1 MINFALVAKIGVCM
15 APMAQSDPFA
25 RAILTRPR
33 STCDGGR
40 VSRPPSVPKEL
51 CGRPFRMDAAVAAG
65 LITRRQL
72 QGDEWLMLYRGVYAH
87 RSLTLDYTDRC
98 VAAALFVN
106 GRGVL
111 SGVSAAHL
119 WGADLRPR
127 DSTHVEV
134 TLPGRA
140 GPRTQS
146 GLTVVHSPLLAGDVD
161 QVRGVLVT
169 TAARTAFDLARRSSY
184 VEAVIAC
191 DALLHV
197 APRDLAELEQMVRD
211 RTWPGTAHLPRVLA
225 AIDPRSE
232 SP

>member
-1 MINFALVAKIGVCM
+1 MSGQLRYARLHGTSRNDV
-15 APMAQSDPFA
+15 QQRSDPFS
-25 RAILTRPR
+25 RAMLTRPR

-40 VSRPPSVPKEL
+40 
-51 CGRPFRMDAAVAAG
+51 
-65 LITRRQL
+65 
-72 QGDEWLMLYRGVYAH
+72 
-87 RSLTLDYTDRC
+87 
-98 VAAALFVN
+98 
-106 GRGVL
+106 
-111 SGVSAAHL
+111 VSAAHL

-134 TLPGRA
+134 TVPGRT
-140 GPRTQS
+140 GPRTQR

-161 QVRGVLVT
+161 LVRGVLVT

-232 SP
+232 SPMETRVRLVLVGGGLPPPVSQYGPGDVFNRARGVVAEVRAALAG